1 MTGPRAKISVAIKI
15 LLNERIE
22 SEFESATV
30 SLTEEIPSERQG
42 FATFRTEPSSLE
54 NRAARRKL
62 PRDTGTAPARSSSQR
77 H

>member
-15 LLNERIE
+15 LLNGRIE

-42 FATFRTEPSSLE
+42 FATFRQS
-54 NRAARRKL
+54 RR
-62 PRDTGTAPARSSSQR
+62 RSRTALLGATLMAVLLRLLVVRQW